1 MALRKSF
8 LISLF
13 LLLWIG
19 TFFAHDGLSDLPP
32 EESSVN
38 NLLGLGARAMGM
50 GGAHI
55 AVAEDFSALWWNPA
69 GLSRIRRIELSGGL
83 IYEKERNRTLLYNY
97 GKGETDSHTKLASGG
112 IAVPIPIYRGSFVFG
127 VGFNRPKSFDSS
139 LKFRGRSPEEGF
151 WQEGLEL
158 RSGGLYNWALGAAI
172 DLSPSLSAGATIML
186 WGGEEDYT
194 WNMAKNILDAQG
206 DTLLVV
212 NNRDHFL
219 DDYSGI
225 NLKLGLLFRANRYI
239 IFGGTLESPLRLTI
253 EQDWTSQTDSLFNN
267 DSTIQTEDYG
277 YYKYKLRLPYKLC
290 LGARLTLPYLILA
303 TDLNYTDWSQAEYK
317 YPPEDVSSFNPY
329 MSDAYRDVLS
339 WHIGAET
346 LVPTL
351 GVKLR
356 LGYYRDPI
364 PYKLKK
370 VKNSRDYFTFGL
382 GFLMGRVMT
391 LDFALVHGLWETS
404 LGDLDERYTVNR
416 VFITAAYRF

>member
-1 MALRKSF
+1 MALRKPLF
-8 LISLF
+8 IVLF
-13 LLLWIG
+13 LLFWIG
-19 TFFAHDGLSDLPP
+19 IFFAQDGFSNPPP

-38 NLLGLGARAMGM
+38 NFLGLGARAMGM
-50 GGAHI
+50 GGAQI
-55 AVAEDFSALWWNPA
+55 AVVEDCSALWWNPA
-69 GLSRIRRIELSGGL
+69 GLAKIRRIELSGGL
-83 IYEKERNRTLLYNY
+83 IYEKERSRTLLYNY
-97 GKGETDSHTKLASGG
+97 GQGETDTHTKLASGG
-112 IAVPIPIYRGSFVFG
+112 IAVPIPTYQGSLVFA

-139 LKFRGRSPEEGF
+139 LKFGGKSPEEGF
-151 WQEGLEL
+151 WKEGLEIK
-158 RSGGLYNWALGAAI
+158 SGGLYNWGLGGAI
-172 DLSPSLSAGATIML
+172 DLSPSLSAGVAIML
-186 WGGEEDYT
+186 WGGGEDYT
-194 WNMAKNILDAQG
+194 WNMVKNIPDGQG
-206 DTLLVV
+206 NILRNV
-212 NNRDHFL
+212 NNRDHSL

-267 DSTIQTEDYG
+267 DSTLSADDYG
-277 YYKYKLRLPYKLC
+277 YYKYKFRLPYKFG
-290 LGARLTLPYLILA
+290 LGARFTFPYLILA

-317 YPPEDVSSFNPY
+317 YPPEDVSAFNPY

-351 GVKLR
+351 GMKLR

-370 VKNSRDYFTFGL
+370 VKNSRNYFTFGL

-404 LGDLDERYTVNR
+404 LKSLDERHTVNR
-416 VFITAAYRF
+416 VFITTAYRF